1 MNYTR
6 VFQPEMVSRKTNSG
20 ETIMQSRKTVILEIS
35 LSVLFLM
42 GVIFLARAEAKAP
55 DNPTIAVSTNAAEG
69 NIWLMDPNG
78 NNQRELLLADG
89 QPLGLEWSPDGTRLA
104 FHTES
109 KKNIDV
115 YVVNGDGG
123 NLKQL
128 TDHAAEDS
136 WPNWH
141 PDGRKLV
148 FSSDRDGN
156 FEIYT
161 MNAAGQIIENLT
173 NDPADDIQPAW
184 SRDARKIAFS
194 SKRGKTIG
202 DLYLIDGNGGNLQN
216 LTNHRAKDSYPAW
229 SPDSEK
235 IAWITERSGHAE
247 IFVMGADGR
256 NQIKIGC
263 CRDPEWS
270 PDGKE
275 LAATTFGGGV
285 AKIII
290 QDADGKGN
298 RREIPTIGNFNR
310 AAAWFDP
317 DFVTVFSVSPAGKR
331 ALAWG
336 WLKQI
341 GRNE

>member
-1 MNYTR
+1 MGAM
-6 VFQPEMVSRKTNSG
+6 F
-20 ETIMQSRKTVILEIS
+20 
-35 LSVLFLM
+35 LS
-42 GVIFLARAEAKAP
+42 RAESKAP
-55 DNPTIAVSTNAAEG
+55 DNPTLAVSTNADEG
-69 NIWLMDPNG
+69 NIWLMTPDG
-78 NNQRELLLADG
+78 NNQRALLLVNG

-115 YVVNGDGG
+115 YVVNGDGMK
-123 NLKQL
+123 LKRL
-128 TDHAAEDS
+128 TDDAAEDS

-141 PDGRKLV
+141 PGGGKLA
-148 FSSDRDGN
+148 FTSNRDGN

-161 MNAAGQIIENLT
+161 MNAAGQIIENIT

-202 DLYLIDGNGGNLQN
+202 DLHLMDANGENLQN
-216 LTNHRAKDSYPAW
+216 LTNHRAKDSHPAW
-229 SPDSEK
+229 SPDNEK

-247 IFVMGADGR
+247 IFVMGANGK

-275 LAATTFGGGV
+275 LATTTFGGGV

-298 RREIPTIGNFNR
+298 RTELPTIGNFNR

-317 DFVTVFSVSPAGKR
+317 EFVTVFSVSPGGKH
-331 ALAWG
+331 ALTWG
-336 WLKQI
+336 WLKQV
-341 GRNE
+341 GRDE